1 MAPPPKSV
9 VYGPIKDWGKGSCKL
24 LLEFSSEKRK
34 KGRRQYILEEV
45 TSWAGVPE
53 LGDRGVEALDL
64 AMANTEWAR
73 EGWQGEGDWC
83 RHISQVERDLSGEE
97 EIIRVTDGP
106 SAERAVGILSKGIAI
121 QDGVANGQLE
131 GYEVD
136 YQTAVQEDGMLESI
150 TVRPARVSGEAIF
163 GMAHH
168 WTLMTPISKK
178 GAIKRQP
185 AGWVGRLGEVG
196 EEEGES
202 EDEVMRKKGK
212 KRRIGEARPLEVLVK
227 ELGVDSVEPAV
238 PQDLEDIRANVFGVT
253 PPAWNLKES
262 QEDWLTE
269 KPQVTLD

>member
-1 MAPPPKSV
+1 
-9 VYGPIKDWGKGSCKL
+9 
-24 LLEFSSEKRK
+24 
-34 KGRRQYILEEV
+34 
-45 TSWAGVPE
+45 
-53 LGDRGVEALDL
+53 
-64 AMANTEWAR
+64 MANTEWAR